1 MQFCKVKIDNNNWS
15 VTPNT
20 VDVNILSAELLLD
33 PMEYL
38 QFIPDNKKW
47 DELTCNGYTTYN
59 TYHYININHNF
70 YNNAVMNHISTKVK
84 HFLREHK
91 LNKILK

>member
-1 MQFCKVKIDNNNWS
+1 MQFGKVKVGNDWS

-20 VDVNILSAELLLD
+20 VDINILSTELLLD

-38 QFIPDNKKW
+38 QFIPDNKKC
-47 DELTCNGYTTYN
+47 DELTYNGYTTYN
-59 TYHYININHNF
+59 AYHYININHNF
-70 YNNAVMNHISTKVK
+70 NNNAVMNHISMKVK
-84 HFLREHK
+84 HLLREHK